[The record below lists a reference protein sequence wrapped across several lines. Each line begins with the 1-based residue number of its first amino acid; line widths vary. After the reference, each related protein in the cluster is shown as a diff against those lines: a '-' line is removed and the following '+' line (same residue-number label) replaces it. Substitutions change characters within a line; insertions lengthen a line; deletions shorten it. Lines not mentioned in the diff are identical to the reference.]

1 MYEEVDVKVTR
12 YVSEFDD
19 IRCFLGAGFA
29 AKLSVSAASGI
40 KTPVLSFGTLIQRMK
55 LLVLASLVE
64 EAS

>member
-1 MYEEVDVKVTR
+1 MCRSLGMSLNLTISDA
-12 YVSEFDD
+12 
-19 IRCFLGAGFA
+19 FLGAGFA